1 MTIHERRR
9 NPVPGTP
16 DPEPDRAARRRRRS
30 ERVAVDLQARIA
42 DTSTIVDLRDLTPD
56 GVSFDSPVAIEPG
69 TRVVLLTRVCDARGE
84 RRDIALPVVERW
96 TRHGHRHH
104 RVGAE
109 FAGVDDATRALLS
122 EYCAQVMSS
131 HESHRWRHAASAS
144 TGVD

>member
-1 MTIHERRR
+1 VNAHEHRRD
-9 NPVPGTP
+9 PAPGTP
-16 DPEPDRAARRRRRS
+16 SRAS
-30 ERVAVDLQARIA
+30 ERATRRQRRGERVTVDLQARIA
-42 DTSTIVDLRDLTPD
+42 DTSTIVDLRDLTAD

-69 TRVVLLTRVCDARGE
+69 TRVVLLTRVCDVHGE

-122 EYCAQVMSS
+122 EYCARVAAS
-131 HESHRWRHAASAS
+131 HQASHAWRHAAA
-144 TGVD
+144 D

>member
-1 MTIHERRR
+1 VSIHERRR
-9 NPVPGTP
+9 NPAPGTP
-16 DPEPDRAARRRRRS
+16 GPAPEPTARRRRRS

-96 TRHGHRHH
+96 SRHGHRHH

-122 EYCAQVMSS
+122 EYCAQVTASHHSS
-131 HESHRWRHAASAS
+131 HHWGHAA
-144 TGVD
+144 D

>member
-1 MTIHERRR
+1 M
-9 NPVPGTP
+9 
-16 DPEPDRAARRRRRS
+16 
-30 ERVAVDLQARIA
+30 VDLQARIA

-69 TRVVLLTRVCDARGE
+69 TRVVLLTRISDSRGE

-109 FAGVDDATRALLS
+109 FAGVDDATRALLT
-122 EYCAQVMSS
+122 EYCAQVTSS
-131 HESHRWRHAASAS
+131 HESHHWGHAASESPVA
-144 TGVD
+144 D

>member
-1 MTIHERRR
+1 M
-9 NPVPGTP
+9 
-16 DPEPDRAARRRRRS
+16 
-30 ERVAVDLQARIA
+30 DLQARIA

-69 TRVVLLTRVCDARGE
+69 TRVVLLTRVCDAHGE

-96 TRHGHRHH
+96 SRHGHRHH

-131 HESHRWRHAASAS
+131 HESPRWRHAASAS